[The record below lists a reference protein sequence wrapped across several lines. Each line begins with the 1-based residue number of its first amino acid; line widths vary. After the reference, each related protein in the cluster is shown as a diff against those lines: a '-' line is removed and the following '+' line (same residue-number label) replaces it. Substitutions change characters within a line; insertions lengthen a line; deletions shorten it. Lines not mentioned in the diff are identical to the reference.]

1 MPGTG
6 GCGDTRN
13 MSGAVVT
20 GVVIAAL
27 CAAGVVW
34 MLLVENRPE
43 GGWLAWLR
51 ASVRAWRSDELRGE
65 DLRVRPAEVR
75 DASIDELFTIGT
87 AGDEP
92 AYTRPEELQARI
104 EHVRAMTRR

>member
-1 MPGTG
+1 
-6 GCGDTRN
+6 

-34 MLLVENRPE
+34 MLLAENRPE
-43 GGWLAWLR
+43 GGWLRWLR
-51 ASVRAWRSDELRGE
+51 ASVRAWRSDELRAQ

-87 AGDEP
+87 VPDQP
-92 AYTRPEELQARI
+92 AYARPEELQARI
-104 EHVRAMTRR
+104 ENARAAARR